1 MSAGFGKAHL
11 ASSEEVYMPASFL
24 SDTLSLSDQLLDW
37 CGWLVFS
44 SAYPQ
49 PCFLHTSDRCRS
61 LQKPNGKS
69 LTLRQQ
75 LRETSSVVGYHRAL
89 ILSRLFIWS
98 TAFCLFG
105 AFHNLDGAL
114 VYMPWLH
121 VGAWRGQRLGAC
133 SHLTQLFIQIWSL
146 ISKNLNIYQ
155 GIVQR
160 QHSAKAHL
168 PSACSV

>member
-1 MSAGFGKAHL
+1 
-11 ASSEEVYMPASFL
+11 MPASFL

-75 LRETSSVVGYHRAL
+75 LRETSSVVGYKHLNLNTPRD
-89 ILSRLFIWS
+89 SRDAVSL
-98 TAFCLFG
+98 TFCL
-105 AFHNLDGAL
+105 
-114 VYMPWLH
+114 
-121 VGAWRGQRLGAC
+121 R
-133 SHLTQLFIQIWSL
+133 
-146 ISKNLNIYQ
+146 KNLCLQ
-155 GIVQR
+155 
-160 QHSAKAHL
+160 
-168 PSACSV
+168 